1 MSMEDELAA
10 FEAEIAQVEVETD
23 ERPRVGFVSAK
34 PLLKEDDSKKKAAKT
49 PVSKPKRKRE
59 DHSGDQKHTNSNN
72 AHFPTVPL
80 PPDMNHSEKTGEEK
94 EKEKEK
100 RVKIISAL
108 PQQSEPE
115 EPKLL
120 ETALAEDIVAVQH
133 VPAIQAVASVAKT
146 APKDKKVFL
155 RRAAGKI
162 WADTSLGD
170 WPDNDNRIFCGDLGN
185 EVNDNTLAKV
195 FVKYASFAKAKVVR
209 DKRTQKT
216 KGYGFV
222 SFLDP
227 FDCAQALKEMQG
239 AYVGNRPI
247 KLRKSSWLKREH
259 VPKNRPKNNHLW

>member
-1 MSMEDELAA
+1 MSLEDELAA
-10 FEAEIAQVEVETD
+10 FEAEIAEVEA
-23 ERPRVGFVSAK
+23 PRVGFVSAK
-34 PLLKEDDSKKKAAKT
+34 PLLKENDTKKKAAKT

-59 DHSGDQKHTNSNN
+59 EHSGEAKHTTSNN
-72 AHFPTVPL
+72 PHFPTVPL
-80 PPDMNHSEKTGEEK
+80 PPDMNHSEKTGGEEK

-120 ETALAEDIVAVQH
+120 ETALAEDIIAVTH
-133 VPAIQAVASVAKT
+133 VPAIHAVASVAKT
-146 APKDKKVFL
+146 APKEKKVFL